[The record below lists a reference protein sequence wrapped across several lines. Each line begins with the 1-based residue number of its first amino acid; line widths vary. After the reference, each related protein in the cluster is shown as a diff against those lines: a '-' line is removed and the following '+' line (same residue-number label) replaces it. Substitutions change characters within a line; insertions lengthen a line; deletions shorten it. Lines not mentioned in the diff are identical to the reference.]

1 MKENKDDELQFVVD
15 HYKEGHKN
23 SNSAWKEFLGLSG
36 LSGKTSNKRW
46 LVAAC
51 ITFAAIMAVAATVF
65 IVHRG
70 TIKPTAPSVNTEKVV
85 TDSLKEDSVQVKDS
99 VKVFRFDNTPVNLA
113 LKDIS
118 DYYGITL
125 EASDTTKNISGE
137 FEAKDINE
145 AISLLEATLN
155 IKIKKK

>member
-23 SNSAWKEFLGLSG
+23 SDTAWKEFLGLSG
-36 LSGKTSNKRW
+36 LSVKTSNKRW